1 MTDLGSIR
9 ILYMEDDP
17 GLARLVQ
24 KRLKRAGYFVDIA
37 EDGEQGVEQ
46 YQAGDYGVLIVDQ
59 NMPIY
64 SGLQVLEILSQTGEL
79 PPTIMLTGTGSEET
93 AVEAMKLGAS
103 DYVVKDAAGGF
114 LDLLPPV
121 IERILKQYRIVE
133 ERQRAEEALRES
145 EARFR
150 AVAQT
155 AVDAIISMDSRGRM
169 IFWNHGAGDIFGYDE
184 TDVLGRPFTMLL
196 DATCHEKNDPPMSF
210 FEVHGE
216 ARMDRGIE
224 SLGLRRDG
232 TSVPIELSISN
243 WETISGVFYTVIV
256 RDISE
261 RKESEA
267 KLARMAHTD
276 ALTGT
281 FNRHYLVGLLERE
294 FQRAKRYNH
303 PIGFLMID
311 VNRFKQINDQYGHT
325 IGDDVLVAISHELV
339 ETLRESDIVVR
350 YGGDEFLIILPET
363 NGETEIARDRLV
375 AAMAASGRFV
385 GLVDFPV
392 TLSIGCAHWDP
403 QDPRTIDRILNDA
416 DEEMYKAK
424 RANHE
429 QEGSRAQAPPT
440 FA

>member
-1 MTDLGSIR
+1 MADLGSIR

-24 KRLKRAGYFVDIA
+24 KRLSRAGYLVDVA
-37 EDGEQGVEQ
+37 EDGEQGVAQ
-46 YQAGDYGVLIVDQ
+46 YQEGDYDVLIVDQ
-59 NMPIY
+59 NMPVY
-64 SGLQVLEILSQTGEL
+64 SGLQVLEVLSTASAL

-103 DYVVKDAAGGF
+103 DYVVKDASGGF

-121 IERILKQYRIVE
+121 IGRILRQYQLVE

-155 AVDAIISMDSRGRM
+155 AVEAIISMDSHGRM
-169 IFWNHGAGDIFGYDE
+169 MFWNHGADDIFGYDE
-184 TDVLGRPFTMLL
+184 ADVLGRPFTMLI
-196 DATCHEKNDPPMSF
+196 DPSYHEKHDPPLSF
-210 FEVHGE
+210 FTVHGE

-232 TSVPIELSISN
+232 TRVPIELSLSN
-243 WETISGVFYTVIV
+243 WETVAGVFYTVIV

-261 RKESEA
+261 RKEYEE

-281 FNRHYLVGLLERE
+281 FNRHYLTGLLERE

-311 VNRFKQINDQYGHT
+311 VNRFKQINDQYGHHT
-325 IGDDVLVAISHELV
+325 GDEVLIAISHELLG
-339 ETLRESDIVVR
+339 TLRESDIVVR
-350 YGGDEFLIILPET
+350 YGGDEFLVILPET
-363 NGETEIARDRLV
+363 NGEIEIAKERIIQ
-375 AAMAASGRFV
+375 AMAASERLD

-424 RANHE
+424 RASHE
-429 QEGSRAQAPPT
+429 QESSRI
-440 FA
+440 

>member
-1 MTDLGSIR
+1 MTDASTLR

-24 KRLKRAGYFVDIA
+24 KRLRRAGYPVDVA
-37 EDGEQGVEQ
+37 EDGKQGVEQ

-64 SGLQVLEILSQTGEL
+64 SGLKVLEVLNEAGDL

-103 DYVVKDAAGGF
+103 DYVVKDTDGGF

-121 IERILKQYRIVE
+121 IERILKERRLIE
-133 ERQRAEEALRES
+133 ERQKAEEALRES

-150 AVAQT
+150 AVAET
-155 AVDAIISMDSRGRM
+155 AVDAIISIDKHGR
-169 IFWNHGAGDIFGYDE
+169 ITFWNRSASAIFGYEAD
-184 TDVLGRPFTMLL
+184 DVLGRPFAMLINE
-196 DATCHEKNDPPMSF
+196 TYHEKNEPDMSF
-210 FEVHGE
+210 FTVRGG
-216 ARMDRGIE
+216 ARTDRGIE
-224 SLGLRRDG
+224 SRGLRRDG
-232 TSVPIELSISN
+232 TDVPIELSLSN
-243 WETISGVFYTVIV
+243 WQTSTGTFYTVII
-256 RDISE
+256 RDITE
-261 RKESEA
+261 RKVYEE

-281 FNRHYLVGLLERE
+281 FNRHYLDGILESE

-311 VNRFKQINDQYGHT
+311 VNRFKQINDRYGHNT
-325 IGDDVLVAISHELV
+325 GDEVLIEISKQLV

-350 YGGDEFLIILPET
+350 YGGDEFLCILPET
-363 NGETEIARDRLV
+363 NGETEVARDRIIKALAV
-375 AAMAASGRFV
+375 TERFK
-385 GLVDFPV
+385 GIVDSPV

-403 QDPRTIDRILNDA
+403 QDPRTIDRILSDA
-416 DEEMYKAK
+416 DEDMYKAK
-424 RANHE
+424 HINHAKE
-429 QEGSRAQAPPT
+429 SAQP
-440 FA
+440 